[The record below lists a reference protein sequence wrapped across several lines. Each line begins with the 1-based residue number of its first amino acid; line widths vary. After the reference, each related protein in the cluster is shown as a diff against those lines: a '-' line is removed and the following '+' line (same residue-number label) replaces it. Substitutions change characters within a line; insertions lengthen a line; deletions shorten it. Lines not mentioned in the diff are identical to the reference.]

1 MLVTPRKYHHSINIG
16 LLDLIVKSGIADAI
30 EGKLS
35 DLKGNQGAVAE
46 TIENNVRSKIIK
58 EHLNDPA
65 FFDKMSALLDEVIN
79 QRKAKAIEYA
89 EYLKQI
95 AEVVKKVTQG
105 QSANQPADLDTP
117 GKVALFNNLR
127 PQAPTEGV
135 METEAR
141 YITSN
146 DNEDLDLVMQID
158 AAIHTSKKDG
168 WRGKAAKEN
177 IIKGAMYEV
186 LDDFDEVIR
195 LFDII
200 KLHNEY

>member
-1 MLVTPRKYHHSINIG
+1 MG
-16 LLDLIVKSGIADAI
+16 LLDLIVESGIADAI

-105 QSANQPADLDTP
+105 QSANQSADLDTP
-117 GKVALFNNLR
+117 GKVAIFNNLQVQ
-127 PQAPTEGV
+127 PPSDGLKED
-135 METEAR
+135 EAS
-141 YITSN
+141 YITKN
-146 DNEDLDLVMQID
+146 DQEKIELVSRID

-168 WRGKAAKEN
+168 WRGNAAKEN
-177 IIKGAMYEV
+177 IITGAMYEV